1 MEQNN
6 QINLFE
12 QKPIRKIWHNEQ
24 WYFSIVDV
32 IEVLTNATQPRTYWA
47 KLKKKIADE
56 SQLLTIWQQ
65 LKLKSDDGKTYKTD
79 CANTEGVLRIV
90 MAIPSPKAEPF
101 KLWLAQAGREKI
113 EEYEN
118 PEIGIDRLKEIY
130 VAKGYSD
137 EWIERRLKSISV
149 RKELTN
155 EWKGRGVQEG
165 QEYSILTSE
174 IAKATFGL
182 KPTEHAKLQGLEKE
196 NLRDHMTTLELIFT
210 MLWEETTRRM
220 AVKENAIG
228 FEDNHDVAKKGG
240 NATGA
245 ALKKYEKVSGE
256 KVVSSESFKK
266 QIKDAENKQ
275 VGEDRVD

>member
-56 SQLLTIWQQ
+56 SQLLPIWQQ

-182 KPTEHAKLQGLEKE
+182 KPTEHAKLKGLEKE

-210 MLWEETTRRM
+210 MLGEETTRRM